1 MFADKEWPRCQARVC
16 SAPALPGR
24 GDGGGAGPGPAE
36 PFPTDPL
43 LTASFMT
50 DPIPT
55 DPIPTDPIPTGSAPG
70 GMRRGESVP
79 GLFPHLP
86 GFGNSRAGSG
96 RGGIPPGWG
105 WNPTGTELES
115 HRCGASWFLPRICCF
130 RIQKSQDS
138 SVQGFLLPRGSGKG
152 IGIGLFSGWLDTF
165 PCSCT
170 SREKPLCQTPA
181 PSLGRPALPVSMQLK
196 FPLFAEFVPGDR

>member
-55 DPIPTDPIPTGSAPG
+55 DPIPTGSAPG

-105 WNPTGTELES
+105 WNPTGAEPLGSSQGFVALGSRKARIVQFRASYCPEAPGRALELVCFQVGWILFPAPAHPGKS
-115 HRCGASWFLPRICCF
+115 PCVRPLPRPWEGQHS
-130 RIQKSQDS
+130 RY
-138 SVQGFLLPRGSGKG
+138 
-152 IGIGLFSGWLDTF
+152 
-165 PCSCT
+165 PCS
-170 SREKPLCQTPA
+170 
-181 PSLGRPALPVSMQLK
+181 
-196 FPLFAEFVPGDR
+196 